1 MRNLVTAGLVA
12 MSALALVGCSSSSSS
27 SVREGGTHE
36 VVYSITGDGA
46 SASSISYVTVSGA
59 DVSLVQAVD
68 ETVPWS
74 ATVMVPYGAFSVDIL
89 TLSGRLG
96 ETGTTITCDIS
107 VDGESVASETSTG
120 PSAAVTCEGSN

>member
-1 MRNLVTAGLVA
+1 MRNLVTAGVVA
-12 MSALALVGCSSSSSS
+12 MSALALVGCSSSA
-27 SVREGGTHE
+27 REGDGRE

-59 DVSLVQAVD
+59 DVSLAQTVD
-68 ETVPWS
+68 ATVPWS
-74 ATVMVPYGAFSVDIL
+74 TTVRVPSGAFSVDIL

-120 PSAAVTCEGSN
+120 PSAAVTCGGSD